1 MGLNAT
7 QKHAPSGIPLVVV
20 VVGWEQK
27 EQEEVLAGE
36 GSTLWGGCHALR
48 GGEGG
53 GGFRPQTA
61 ARATATAAS

>member
-7 QKHAPSGIPLVVV
+7 QKHAPFGIPLVVV
-20 VVGWEQK
+20 VAGWEQK

-36 GSTLWGGCHALR
+36 GGSTLWGWCHALR

-53 GGFRPQTA
+53 AGFRPQTA
-61 ARATATAAS
+61 ATAAS